1 MRLEEE
7 IQQKEFKDEFQ
18 KLMLNIVFTG
28 NWLNSQSIQSFKP
41 FGISPQQYNVLRI
54 LKGQYPDAI
63 TVNKIASR
71 MLDKNSNA
79 SRLVDKLVSKELV
92 EREPCVKDRRQMDVA
107 ISTKGLKLL
116 EEMKSDVVKMHKRLK
131 GAMNERDA
139 KVVNDILDNLR
150 S

>member
-63 TVNKIASR
+63 TVNQIAAR

-79 SRLVDKLVSKELV
+79 SRLVDKLVAKELV
-92 EREPCVKDRRQMDVA
+92 EREPCETDRRQMDVA
-107 ISTKGLKLL
+107 VTKKGLKLI
-116 EEMKSDVVKMHKRLK
+116 EEMKADVVQMHKRLK
-131 GAMNERDA
+131 GSMKEIDA
-139 KVVNDILDNLR
+139 KVVNDILDNMR